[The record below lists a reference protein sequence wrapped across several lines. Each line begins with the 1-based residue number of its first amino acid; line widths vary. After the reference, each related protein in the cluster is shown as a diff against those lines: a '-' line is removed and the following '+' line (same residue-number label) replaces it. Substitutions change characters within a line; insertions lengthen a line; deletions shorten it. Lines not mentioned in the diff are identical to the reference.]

1 MIKRI
6 IDISEKSY
14 LHIKNNQFLIT
25 RGEETIGSIPVED
38 LGIVILQHP
47 AIVISQAAI
56 ISCQKNNTALVFCN
70 ERHLPYSIILPISD
84 ANSLHTKII
93 QEQVNVSVPTRKRLW
108 KLVVQQKIACQ
119 IETLQK
125 LGKLT
130 APLQKLKEKVRSG
143 DPKNVEAQAA
153 RKYWTLLMGKSFRR
167 DINLDGINS
176 LLNYG
181 YSIIRAM
188 LARAIV
194 GAGLHPAL
202 GIHHRNQYNGLC
214 LADDLLEPFRP
225 WVDFRVHKLST
236 GKSVEFIT
244 KESKES
250 LLGLLSDNVKWGNKT
265 MPLMVA
271 SHYFVADFKRAL
283 HNKKHRFEYPKII
296 ISTSA

>member
-108 KLVVQQKIACQ
+108 KLAVQQKIACQ

-130 APLQKLKEKVRSG
+130 APLQKLKENVRSG

-214 LADDLLEPFRP
+214 LADDLLSR
-225 WVDFRVHKLST
+225 
-236 GKSVEFIT
+236 
-244 KESKES
+244 
-250 LLGLLSDNVKWGNKT
+250 LLKI
-265 MPLMVA
+265 
-271 SHYFVADFKRAL
+271 AL
-283 HNKKHRFEYPKII
+283 KM
-296 ISTSA
+296 A